1 MDTDHVKACQIL
13 PDGTTLAEAL
23 HRAMTRIEQTGVKY
37 PDGYYETIQKRYTR
51 ENLPYPFIVLHMGDA
66 RIRKHFLYPDLF
78 RNTGDLLDYGCGT
91 GDAIRQLIRDG
102 YPPDKL
108 IGFDISDASLR
119 LGYDLYLD
127 RDEIE
132 KRIVVFPVFPCPR
145 ERYDR
150 VYSGSVIHVLGDERE
165 FASYLRNAYES
176 LRPGGLFFGST
187 LGLADSAAERPD
199 RGPPRLMR
207 QQELAAAIE
216 QGGFLAIRIVKE
228 DRPELTRA
236 GRGMCL
242 FQFSAV
248 KGP

>member
-1 MDTDHVKACQIL
+1 MTTDQNRRMRRM
-13 PDGTTLAEAL
+13 PDGKTLGEKL
-23 HRAMTRIEQTGVKY
+23 LQAMKRLEKYGVKY
-37 PDGYYETIQKRYTR
+37 PPGYYDTIRARYTL
-51 ENLPYPFIVLHMGDA
+51 ENVPYPYIVMQIGEA
-66 RIRKHFLYPDLF
+66 RIRKHFIYPDLLWEPVDF
-78 RNTGDLLDYGCGT
+78 LDYGCGT

-119 LGYDLYLD
+119 LGYDMYLD
-127 RDEIE
+127 REEME

-165 FASYLRNAYES
+165 FSSYLRNAYET

-187 LGLADSAAERPD
+187 LGLTDAAAKRPEH
-199 RGPPRLMR
+199 GPPRLMR
-207 QQELAAAIE
+207 EREFAAAVE
-216 QGGFLAIRIVKE
+216 QGGFSAIRMVKE

-236 GRGMCL
+236 GRGFCL